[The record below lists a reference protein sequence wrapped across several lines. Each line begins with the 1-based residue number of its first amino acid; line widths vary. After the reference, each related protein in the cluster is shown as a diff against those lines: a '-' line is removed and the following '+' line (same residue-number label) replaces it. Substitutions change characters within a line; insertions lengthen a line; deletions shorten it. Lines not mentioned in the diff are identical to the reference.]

1 MRKPNR
7 PRLHK
12 FANVCCAVIACCA
25 IAVTIGCGASGPAV
39 EMVTG
44 VVNLDGSPCADATV
58 KFIPVVSEET
68 GTQEGVA
75 AVGKT
80 QSDGSFTL
88 NAQGAPPGA
97 GTTAGSY
104 VVTIE
109 KVEYPEVE
117 EITEDDPRYGT
128 PAQEEAERKAANAK
142 PTFIVPKAYGFEN
155 RSGLTAEVGTPPNEF
170 TFNLTSEFTGAE

>member
-1 MRKPNR
+1 
-7 PRLHK
+7 
-12 FANVCCAVIACCA
+12 
-25 IAVTIGCGASGPAV
+25 
-39 EMVTG
+39 MVTG
-44 VVNLDGSPCADATV
+44 VVTLDGSPCADATI
-58 KFIPVVSEET
+58 KFTPVVSEET
-68 GTQEGVA
+68 GTQEGLA

-88 NAQGAPPGA
+88 NAQGALPGA

-109 KVEYPEVE
+109 KIEYPRVE